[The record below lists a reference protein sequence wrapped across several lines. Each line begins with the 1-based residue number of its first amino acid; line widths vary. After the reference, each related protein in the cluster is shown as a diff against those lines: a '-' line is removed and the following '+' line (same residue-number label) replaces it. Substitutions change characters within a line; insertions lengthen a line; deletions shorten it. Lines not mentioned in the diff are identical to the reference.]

1 MNLKKH
7 LGTFSWAVASRF
19 LQLFHGLIFLV
30 VVIPALPVEEH
41 GRYALIFTIFL
52 QISLLNKY
60 LILNPMIRFGSEAGQ
75 FNRMLRT
82 GVYLNGLLYLLC
94 ALGIWAAAPVIAS
107 MIRVTP
113 AEVNVVSILLAAFW
127 FRDFVYCLNQTI
139 YRTGRIFVIEAVYW
153 LGSSVGF
160 IYLTAVD
167 RLNGSMVVLEVN
179 IIAAFASSV
188 VALMLGLSGLKL
200 IGGIRLDDVKRII
213 SYGFETLGIGLSNSF
228 IYGVDVWLIGV
239 IYTPTEVGIYN
250 GAKAVWRVLSSV
262 NQAVGMLVLPFTAK
276 LKSENNLVRLRELY
290 EKVIA
295 YSWIGLV
302 VAATVGI
309 IFAERFYSIF
319 LGGRYMGSVIIL
331 QIMLLG
337 APFEG
342 LFNVAGNIL
351 YGLGKAREVAKVSL
365 QGVFILLL
373 VLFPAVYFFEG
384 IGASAVL
391 SSTLLY
397 IGLNIFR
404 KVSVELDTN
413 LKSIASRFSR
423 NMRSLIAS
431 GVK

>member
-1 MNLKKH
+1 MKH
-7 LGTFSWAVASRF
+7 GRQQCAA
-19 LQLFHGLIFLV
+19 V
-30 VVIPALPVEEH
+30 VVVRDVP
-41 GRYALIFTIFL
+41 
-52 QISLLNKY
+52 
-60 LILNPMIRFGSEAGQ
+60 
-75 FNRMLRT
+75 RT
-82 GVYLNGLLYLLC
+82 CV
-94 ALGIWAAAPVIAS
+94 VINDS
-107 MIRVTP
+107 C
-113 AEVNVVSILLAAFW
+113 S
-127 FRDFVYCLNQTI
+127 
-139 YRTGRIFVIEAVYW
+139 
-153 LGSSVGF
+153 
-160 IYLTAVD
+160 
-167 RLNGSMVVLEVN
+167 
-179 IIAAFASSV
+179 
-188 VALMLGLSGLKL
+188 
-200 IGGIRLDDVKRII
+200 
-213 SYGFETLGIGLSNSF
+213 FETLGIGLSNSF

-262 NQAVGMLVLPFTAK
+262 NQAVGLLVLPFTAK